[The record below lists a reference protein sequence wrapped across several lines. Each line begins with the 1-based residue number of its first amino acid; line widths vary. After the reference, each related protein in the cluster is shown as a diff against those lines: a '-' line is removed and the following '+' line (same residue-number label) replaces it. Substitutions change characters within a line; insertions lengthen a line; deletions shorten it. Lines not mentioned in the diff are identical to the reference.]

1 MEVLA
6 QIQGVL
12 IGLIGWSA
20 TTVLM
25 LGSSR
30 LTKAEQ
36 RTMIVFSWTLWMI
49 PAMGSLV
56 YRNLMETSTAAF
68 YCIGTTLF
76 LGILVSISSI
86 RGHTRP

>member
-6 QIQGVL
+6 QIQGLL
-12 IGLIGWSA
+12 IGLMGWA
-20 TTVLM
+20 GTAALM

-30 LTKAEQ
+30 LSKAEQ
-36 RTMIVFSWTLWMI
+36 RALIVFSWTLWMI

-56 YRNLMETSTAAF
+56 YRNMMETSTAAF

-76 LGILVSISSI
+76 IGALVSISSI
-86 RGHTRP
+86 RWHTRP